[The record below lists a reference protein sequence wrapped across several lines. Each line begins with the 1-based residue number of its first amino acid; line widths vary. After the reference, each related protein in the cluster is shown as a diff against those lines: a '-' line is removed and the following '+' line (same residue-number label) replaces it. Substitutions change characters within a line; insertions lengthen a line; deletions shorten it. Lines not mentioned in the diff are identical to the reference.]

1 MRSAGCVPRCLF
13 YVLFLFH
20 CLFTQAATPPHAG
33 TNQTEASS
41 DQSGQTQT
49 GADRSEGDQASSE
62 KGKEQAEKAD
72 ETKKVL
78 SCVWIVWSPF

>member
-1 MRSAGCVPRCLF
+1 MCSLLPVLS
-13 YVLFLFH
+13 YVLFLFY
-20 CLFTQAATPPHAG
+20 CLFTQAATPLHAG

-49 GADRSEGDQASSE
+49 GADRSEGDQASSK
-62 KGKEQAEKAD
+62 KGEERVEKAD

>member
-1 MRSAGCVPRCLF
+1 MRSAGCVPRLF

>member
-1 MRSAGCVPRCLF
+1 MCSLLPVLS

-20 CLFTQAATPPHAG
+20 CLFTQAATPLHAG

-49 GADRSEGDQASSE
+49 GADRSEGDQASSK
-62 KGKEQAEKAD
+62 KGEERAEKAD